1 MLLTGIKKGPDLVAW
16 TLYKDAQ
23 LLSVSDRNVA
33 MEEEEEE
40 EEEMVVVITVCH
52 TLIVVE

>member
-23 LLSVSDRNVA
+23 SLSVSDRNVA

-40 EEEMVVVITVCH
+40 EMVVVMMMMNRAGGW
-52 TLIVVE
+52 